1 MRLIREI
8 EVADI
13 PSLFRVRTATD
24 ENRLSMEDLAALDI
38 NAETVKEKLLGNY
51 KGWLCEEDGEVV
63 GFAMGDKSSGELWVI
78 AVLPSHIC
86 KGIGSQLLKQVENWL
101 FSTGYHELW
110 LVTGISERLRAYSF
124 YRKHGWEDWK
134 IENGARYMMKHST

>member
-1 MRLIREI
+1 LKHRKPLEKSGGFVIYRSTKHMRLIREI
-8 EVADI
+8 EIADI

-24 ENRLSMEDLAALDI
+24 ENRFSREDLAALDI
-38 NAETVKEKLLGNY
+38 NAATVKEKLLGNY
-51 KGWLCEEDGEVV
+51 KGWLCDEDGEVV

-101 FSTGYHELW
+101 F
-110 LVTGISERLRAYSF
+110 
-124 YRKHGWEDWK
+124 KHG
-134 IENGARYMMKHST
+134 IP